1 MSCFRFTPIII
12 CHFTL
17 NLRQVKSPGSSWV
30 SGSRSA
36 SLRFVGNAG
45 GSLHFG
51 GDDEE
56 EGEEGVVEQSGLTEG
71 SGVPIEDKEG
81 YSSTTMTGDHPAAQS
96 VSLVIGE
103 KSRSLPILLSKT
115 NY

>member
-1 MSCFRFTPIII
+1 M
-12 CHFTL
+12 
-17 NLRQVKSPGSSWV
+17 
-30 SGSRSA
+30 
-36 SLRFVGNAG
+36 GNAG

-56 EGEEGVVEQSGLTEG
+56 EGEEDVVEQPRLTEG

-96 VSLVIGE
+96 VSPSHSQANL
-103 KSRSLPILLSKT
+103 SLPMLLWKAHYLPQTLSL
-115 NY
+115 Y

>member
-1 MSCFRFTPIII
+1 M
-12 CHFTL
+12 
-17 NLRQVKSPGSSWV
+17 
-30 SGSRSA
+30 
-36 SLRFVGNAG
+36 GNAG

-56 EGEEGVVEQSGLTEG
+56 EGEEDVVEQSRLTEG

-96 VSLVIGE
+96 VSP
-103 KSRSLPILLSKT
+103 SH
-115 NY
+115 

>member
-12 CHFTL
+12 CHFTV

-56 EGEEGVVEQSGLTEG
+56 EGEEDVVEQSRLTEG

-96 VSLVIGE
+96 VSP
-103 KSRSLPILLSKT
+103 SH
-115 NY
+115 